1 MVHIEILVFELA
13 PFCHIINT
21 PRIPHQSLS
30 FFVILK
36 LRASI
41 VLEKRIEQKHNKIH
55 MTRVSLIKGDDR
67 RTIAKRSLDLITD
80 DVKKGLRSR
89 RPIIKPN
96 FVSSAIQL
104 ASSHVDQIR
113 GILDFFSSFY
123 QDKIIIAEAAC
134 YDTHEAYKNFGYLRL
149 LKEYNVELIDLNTGP
164 YEVYSLIDRHNKP
177 ITVKLSRMLLDK
189 ENYII
194 SAAKLKTH
202 DTVVVTLSLK
212 NIAVG
217 SIVGKDK
224 KSVHQGVK
232 RTNLIIAGLAG
243 RVRVDLAVIDGFE
256 GMEGDGPTS
265 GDPVHL
271 GIGIA
276 SIDALAA
283 DRVACEIM
291 GVNFHNVGYLH
302 YCAEQGVGE
311 ADLNKIE
318 VFGERLSD
326 CIRPFKL
333 HRMVNEQYSWKSET

>member
-1 MVHIEILVFELA
+1 M
-13 PFCHIINT
+13 P
-21 PRIPHQSLS
+21 
-30 FFVILK
+30 
-36 LRASI
+36 
-41 VLEKRIEQKHNKIH
+41 
-55 MTRVSLIKGDDR
+55 RVSLIKGDNR
-67 RTIAKRSLDLITD
+67 KTIAKRSLDLITD
-80 DVKKGLRSR
+80 DVKSGLRSR
-89 RPIIKPN
+89 RPVIKPN
-96 FVSSAIQL
+96 FVSSTIQL

-113 GILDFFSSFY
+113 GILDFFSGIY

-134 YDTHEAYKNFGYLRL
+134 YDTHKAYKSFGYLRL
-149 LKEYNVELIDLNTGP
+149 LEEYNVELIDLNTGP
-164 YEVYSLIDRHNKP
+164 YETYSFIDRHNKP

-212 NIAVG
+212 NMAVG
-217 SIVGKDK
+217 SIVGNDK

-232 RTNLIIAGLAG
+232 RTNLIIAELAG

-265 GDPVHL
+265 GNPVHL

-302 YCAEQGVGE
+302 YCAEQGIGE

-333 HRMVNEQYSWKSET
+333 HRSVNEQYSWKSVT

>member
-1 MVHIEILVFELA
+1 M
-13 PFCHIINT
+13 P
-21 PRIPHQSLS
+21 
-30 FFVILK
+30 
-36 LRASI
+36 
-41 VLEKRIEQKHNKIH
+41 
-55 MTRVSLIKGDDR
+55 RVSLIKGDDR

-89 RPIIKPN
+89 RPVIKPN
-96 FVSSAIQL
+96 FVSSTIQL

-113 GILDFFSSFY
+113 GILDFFSNIY

-134 YDTHEAYKNFGYLRL
+134 YDTREAYKNFGYLRL

-164 YEVYSLIDRHNKP
+164 YETYSLIDRYNKP
-177 ITVKLSRMLLDK
+177 ITVKLARTLLDK

-212 NIAVG
+212 NMAVG

-224 KSVHQGVK
+224 KFVHQGVK
-232 RTNLIIAGLAG
+232 RTNLIIAGLAE
-243 RVRVDLAVIDGFE
+243 RVRADLAVIDGFE

-302 YCAEQGVGE
+302 YCAEQDVGE

-333 HRMVNEQYSWKSET
+333 HRSVNEQYSWKSET